1 MLITIYDENGNP
13 YKVNQSQMVE
23 MLGSGKY
30 KAEKTE
36 KETPSKKRS
45 YNYQKKEETGS
56 E

>member
-23 MLGSGKY
+23 MLGSGEY
-30 KAEKTE
+30 KAEKPE
-36 KETPSKKRS
+36 KGTTPKKKS
-45 YNYQKKEETGS
+45 YNYQKKEETGT